1 MKKLFFLLF
10 TLLSFCVDAQ
20 FKQTSSGAYQLTG
33 TGAFGGTTDKLTIRR
48 INNTIPQAYSF
59 SGYFKSVSNKK
70 AGVGFAIRNDST
82 KSDNGK
88 LQTVHVVLRND
99 SLLVYKRAAFNQNL
113 TKLFGKKNI
122 SLPIFLNVKV
132 NTKKLEVYT
141 SKRSDGTLQTK
152 QYEKDSV
159 FLGWNHKT
167 PNFLFPVYSQL
178 ATVDFLNTSIKS
190 IAVDTSSSG
199 GGITPPDTTEPE
211 PTILAS
217 ISNVA
222 KTIPIQTTINFVPLN
237 SIGEFT
243 APTYTNAQG
252 YIRPKWGVW
261 WNFFGKYFVDANKD
275 AWQFGLMGNTAITP
289 NWYYGKG
296 SRGQEFIWPL
306 DYNTGLPW
314 ENDIDPYVGQSFWT
328 FTSSIPYQHRFFEE
342 SLAGG
347 QRLDSLGLEGSYDF
361 GRGVAKDPVMGLG
374 DNVGSKSHRG
384 MVAVDIEDGTADFGS
399 QFHRAALIGMAENTT
414 GDVSSDYGAIINTLG
429 YIHDPSTGAK
439 ILNYYP
445 DSLGNYPSGANIST
459 DWLSTTPTLSIP
471 SRGVSNKRPV
481 DYPNIIPSSEVSF
494 WSYEWAKQDSVYNLG
509 GGNTI
514 IINKY
519 GSGRNSPHFLARAG
533 TLLEWNAWYCRYKL
547 SGRRFKMLTK
557 VIADK
562 GNIGLNEFV
571 PLSGGGYAPD
581 AINEHKGALAGRKNA
596 FHLVSLTYMN
606 SVDLH
611 EWDKNSYDGNKS
623 HDTYVGFFA
632 AMKMLMTNG
641 GAADYLDFVPQYWNT
656 EQSYNHST
664 WVKHKAIDWADSS
677 GILPCRTK
685 VKSNKL
691 EAMCWRPE
699 GIEPTEVWL
708 RATVGGVVREI
719 HIEQSSWETLNPLY
733 QNTAKNLLPNKEKDY
748 FYKIINY

>member
-1 MKKLFFLLF
+1 MKQRLFLLS
-10 TLLSFCVDAQ
+10 LLFLS
-20 FKQTSSGAYQLTG
+20 LTG
-33 TGAFGGTTDKLTIRR
+33 FGQSSTTLKGIGSIGGTTDKITLRKYNGSLTS
-48 INNTIPQAYSF
+48 AYLYRA
-59 SGYFKSVSNKK
+59 YFAKVSDKK
-70 AGVGFAIRNDST
+70 AGVGIAIRNDSVNST
-82 KSDNGK
+82 NGK
-88 LQTVHVVLRND
+88 IAVTHVLFRND
-99 SLLVYKRAAFNQNL
+99 SLLVYSRDSLNKPL
-113 TKLFGKKNI
+113 VKLFGKKNI
-122 SLPIFLNVKV
+122 PLPQYAGIEV
-132 NTKKLEVYT
+132 NNNKLKVYT
-141 SKRSDGTLQTK
+141 SKYADYRNPTK
-152 QYEKDSV
+152 HYESNTIFTKYRY
-159 FLGWNHKT
+159 KT
-167 PNFLFPVYSQL
+167 PNLIFPISK
-178 ATVDFLNTSIKS
+178 TVASVDIKGIAIKS
-190 IAVDTSSSG
+190 ITADTSG
-199 GGITPPDTTEPE
+199 GGVTPPE

-289 NWYYGKG
+289 NFYYGNG
-296 SRGQEFIWPL
+296 LRGQEFIWPL
-306 DYNTGLPW
+306 NYDSGLPW
-314 ENDIDPYVGQSFWT
+314 PDDIDPYVGQSFWT

-342 SLAGG
+342 GLHGG

-361 GRGVAKDPVMGLG
+361 GRGVAKDPVMGFG

-384 MVAVDIEDGTADFGS
+384 LIAVDIEDGTADFGS
-399 QFHRAALIGMAENTT
+399 QYHRAALIGMAENTT
-414 GDVSSDYGAIINTLG
+414 GDVSSDYGAPINTIG
-429 YIHDPSTGAK
+429 YIHSPETGAK
-439 ILNYYP
+439 ILDYYP

-562 GNIGLNEFV
+562 GNIGLNEYV
-571 PLSGGGYAPD
+571 PLASGGYAPD
-581 AINEHKGALAGRKNA
+581 VLNEHKGALAGRKNA

-656 EQSYNHST
+656 EQSYNHTT

-677 GILPCRTK
+677 SILPCRTK

-708 RATVGGVVREI
+708 RANVGGTMREI
-719 HIEQSSWETLNPLY
+719 HIEPSSWETLNPLY

-748 FYKIINY
+748 FYIIKSY